1 VKGTVT
7 EVERC
12 QMCFLAAD
20 GGLDAKCRRSQRKRL
35 DVSVQFVLPRRLGGE
50 AGEEAAQREAA
61 AKMEG

>member
-1 VKGTVT
+1 
-7 EVERC
+7 
-12 QMCFLAAD
+12 MCFLAAD
-20 GGLDAKCRRSQRKRL
+20 GGLDAKRRRSQRKRL